1 MMDFDHERIQS
12 IAIEK
17 PGQRIVLVQ
26 KQDLGFFGFDLADIY
41 RCGSHVRF
49 LAPFYIA
56 FDVDARHQHRE
67 FLSAAIHMPDFLSLE
82 TTLLDDFFDQ
92 FEDMFLLGGCVE

>member
-1 MMDFDHERIQS
+1 MMGFDHERVEG

-26 KQDLGFFGFDLADIY
+26 IQDLGFFGFDLADIN
-41 RCGSHVRF
+41 RCRSHVRF

-67 FLSAAIHMPDFLSLE
+67 FLPEAIHMPDLLSLE
-82 TTLLDDFFDQ
+82 TALLDDFSDQ
-92 FEDMFLLGGCVE
+92 FEDLLGLGWGV